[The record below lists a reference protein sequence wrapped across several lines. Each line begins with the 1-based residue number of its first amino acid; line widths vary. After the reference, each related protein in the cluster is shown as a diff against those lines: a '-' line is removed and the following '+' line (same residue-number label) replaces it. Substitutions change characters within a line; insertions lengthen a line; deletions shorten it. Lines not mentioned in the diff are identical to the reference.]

1 MEERINSM
9 EQEIAELKA
18 LLGLTKPVKKDWQS
32 TVGMFAN
39 DPTFGEAME
48 LGRQW
53 REAQT
58 YEKEIAGS

>member
-1 MEERINSM
+1 MTSL

-18 LLGLTKPVKKDWQS
+18 LLGLAKPAKKDWES

-39 DPTFGEAME
+39 DPTFDEAME